1 MANRHF
7 GKVGDVWKHLM
18 VCEVLAALEPTHY
31 AESHAGSGAYDLVHD
46 DERNYGVDHFLEV
59 SSVIETLG
67 ASAYAHALHRFTST
81 GRARYP
87 GSALQAMTL
96 LGDTSEYLF
105 CDVDPV
111 SADDLRH
118 WGRNLGLSRCQVV
131 EHDGMT
137 AVAEWLDTCAGSR
150 RVVHIDPFDPFAA
163 QPGGLSAVQ
172 LAGQVSESG
181 SVLVYWYGFDRP
193 VEQAWALTEIA
204 QRTSKPLTC
213 LDVLVTDET
222 GQGMNGDLGV
232 GTTPGT
238 GFGVV
243 LANVGEQVIAN
254 CDRLGR
260 DLIRTYDGKRLPNGQ
275 QGRLRFTRRQ
285 QA

>member
-7 GKVGDVWKHLM
+7 GKAGDVWKHLM
-18 VCEVLAALEPTHY
+18 LCEVLAALEPTHY
-31 AESHAGSGAYDLVHD
+31 AESHAGTGAYDLVYD
-46 DERNYGVDHFLEV
+46 DERNYGVGHFLEV
-59 SSVIETLG
+59 SPVIETLG

-96 LGDTSEYLF
+96 LGDTCEYLF

-111 SADDLRH
+111 SADDLRLQ
-118 WGRNLGLSRCQVV
+118 GRDLELSRCQVA
-131 EHDGMT
+131 ERDGMT
-137 AVAEWLDTCAGSR
+137 AVAEWLDSRAGSR
-150 RVVHIDPFDPFAA
+150 CVVHIDPFDPFAA

-172 LAGQVSESG
+172 LAGRVSESG
-181 SVLVYWYGFDRP
+181 SVLVYWYGFDSSA
-193 VEQAWALTEIA
+193 EQAWALAEIA
-204 QRTSKPLTC
+204 QCTSKSLTC
-213 LDVLVTDET
+213 LDVIVTDGT
-222 GQGMNGDLGV
+222 DQDMNGNLGV

-243 LANVGEQVIAN
+243 LANVEKQVIAN

-260 DLIRTYDGKRLPNGQ
+260 DLIRTYSDKRLPNGE
-275 QGRLRFTRRQ
+275 QGRLVFTLRQ
-285 QA
+285 QV